1 MMRLHHAK
9 GRCQRCSQSWEANN
23 AMGLAA
29 QHERK
34 TGHVVEVTMVYRT
47 DNQPLARTAV
57 LGLPFD
63 RPTGTR

>member
-1 MMRLHHAK
+1 
-9 GRCQRCSQSWEANN
+9 
-23 AMGLAA
+23 MGLAA
-29 QHERK
+29 QHERR

-47 DNQPLARTAV
+47 DQQPAARTAV